1 MKKLNYEDLVDIL
14 VGCTILGTGGG
25 GSLAEGI
32 DAVKK
37 AYEEGY
43 DFNMID
49 FDEIKDDA
57 YYVNPYFCGSIS
69 PDEEEDQDH
78 RELEYAIEALEE
90 YMDVNFDGV
99 VSIEYGGGNTGQAMA
114 AAARTG
120 KFIVD
125 ADAAGRA
132 VPELQFSTYFV
143 NNKPIYPFSVATKY
157 KDTVIFTKVAS
168 DARAEEL
175 SRMMAVATDNTVG
188 MADHPISGRD
198 LKTSVIPN
206 ALSYAGKVGRIQR
219 ESLKNGLNPIHELVD
234 KCDGRLLFQGTVTEY
249 NTEWKIK
256 DGFTVGS
263 VGICGTEEFKD
274 SNFKVWYKNENM
286 IAWKDG
292 KVVLTCPD
300 LICIVDTKTGYPI
313 TNPNCN
319 KENKITVLGFK
330 AHDFWK
336 TEKGLSILNPRFF
349 GFNINAKY
357 L

>member
-1 MKKLNYEDLVDIL
+1 MRKLSYENAVDIL

-32 DAVKK
+32 EAVKK
-37 AYEEGY
+37 AFDEGFE
-43 DFNMID
+43 FNMID

-69 PDEEEDQDH
+69 PDEEDEEEH
-78 RELEYAIEALEE
+78 RELEYAIKALEE
-90 YMDVNFDGV
+90 YMNVNFEGV
-99 VSIEYGGGNTGQAMA
+99 VSIEYGGGNTGEAMA
-114 AAARTG
+114 TGARTG

-132 VPELQFSTYFV
+132 VPELQFSTYFIT
-143 NNKPIYPFSVATKY
+143 NKPIYPFSVATKY

-188 MADHPISGRD
+188 MADHPIKGRD

-206 ALSYAGKVGRIQR
+206 ALSYSENAGRIQR
-219 ESLKNGLNPIHELVD
+219 ESVEKGNNPISELVN
-234 KCDGRLLFQGTVTEY
+234 KCDGKLLFQGRVSKE
-249 NTEWKIK
+249 NTEWSIK
-256 DGFTVGS
+256 DGFTVGTI
-263 VGICGTEEFKD
+263 GIDGSGDFIN

-286 IAWKDG
+286 VAWKDG
-292 KVVLTCPD
+292 EVVLTCPD
-300 LICIVDTKTGYPI
+300 LICVVDAETGYPI

-319 KENKITVLGFK
+319 PGNNITVLGFK

-336 TEKGLSILNPRFF
+336 TEKGLSILNPKFF
-349 GFNINAKY
+349 GFDMDVKY